1 MESKKKIIIL
11 LFLTTYATRSN
22 GFQLIQKALYPQSE
36 GPTMIDYGENEA
48 AVIGREADQ
57 NDLNQK
63 SSGWVNPLSITDDGK
78 DDDLVLD
85 MHFRPLD
92 EAYTHYKPPSFKLDS
107 DILASME
114 SEKWAEVNVK
124 KNKARWEE

>member
-1 MESKKKIIIL
+1 
-11 LFLTTYATRSN
+11 
-22 GFQLIQKALYPQSE
+22 
-36 GPTMIDYGENEA
+36 MIDYGENEA

-85 MHFRPLD
+85 MHFKPLD
-92 EAYTHYKPPSFKLDS
+92 EAYTHYTPPSFKLDS

-124 KNKARWEE
+124 KNKARW